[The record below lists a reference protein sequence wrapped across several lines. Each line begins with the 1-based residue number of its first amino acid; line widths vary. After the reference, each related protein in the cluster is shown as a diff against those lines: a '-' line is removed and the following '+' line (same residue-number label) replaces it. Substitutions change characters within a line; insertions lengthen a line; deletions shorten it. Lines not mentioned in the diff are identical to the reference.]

1 MKHQEPPHL
10 TTVEFYYDFRSPFAY
25 FATHRLGLL
34 TEKGAEIIWRPAY
47 VSVLLNLQLN
57 AEPWEERDDPLPPP
71 KRAHFM
77 ADIFRLIEFWKIP
90 FNIPNPGIPECN
102 QAMAIAALLEQKGIA
117 HDEFHDAVF
126 RAVWQEQKDGADPDV
141 LRECLAAGNHDAGL
155 MDQAQEKGVDLLTQ
169 NTIAAYER
177 GVFGTPTFVV
187 GEDLY
192 FGADRMELIA
202 SRL

>member
-1 MKHQEPPHL
+1 MSR
-10 TTVEFYYDFRSPFAY
+10 VEFYYDFRSPFAY
-25 FATHRLGLL
+25 FATERLGLL
-34 TEKGAEIIWRPAY
+34 TSKGAEIVWRPAY
-47 VSVLLNLQLN
+47 VSVLLNLQAN
-57 AEPWEERDDPLPPP
+57 AEPWAERDDPLPPP

-77 ADIFRLIEFWKIP
+77 ADIFRLIEYWKIP
-90 FNIPNPGIPECN
+90 FNMPNPGIPQCN
-102 QAMAIAALLEQKGIA
+102 LAMAIAGLLEQQGIS
-117 HDEFHDAVF
+117 HDGFHDAVF

-141 LRECLAAGNHDAGL
+141 LRECLAAGNHDPGL
-155 MDQAQEKGVDLLTQ
+155 IDLAEQKGQDLLTQ
-169 NTIAAYER
+169 STIATYER